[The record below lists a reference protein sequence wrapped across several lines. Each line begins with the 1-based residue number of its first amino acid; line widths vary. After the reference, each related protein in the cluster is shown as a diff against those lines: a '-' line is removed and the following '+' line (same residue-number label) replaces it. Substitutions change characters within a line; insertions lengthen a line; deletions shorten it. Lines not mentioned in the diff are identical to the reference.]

1 MENAPAP
8 NFIAFEHDP
17 AVLDPA
23 AAAAAVIHAWA
34 LEDLSSDEDMF
45 APAEPTMQ
53 FVKGHSV
60 HGDVHAFAKAMTRFI
75 QGGRMSAYDITRQVQ
90 AWAARCDDITHG
102 IIHSIMLPTPR
113 GFSLADRG
121 ESVVGTAAEP
131 LKFLD
136 IALRRAWELNPHGGA
151 MNAGAPVPA
160 ESGGAGRQAAIL
172 KDFSAWFCRRF
183 ARVEAA
189 REAKNQIET
198 KCGQTQAGEHHI
210 QTFKDWLE
218 KLPEDLDD
226 TLASTSHI
234 EHFLASLSPLV
245 PADLED
251 AYDPPRKTLTD
262 EHAAE
267 QNGAGFGSLT
277 DCMTRMLVLE
287 RPVARAARTLDLDQ
301 HWVDFANR
309 KLSKTDTTKAGRKKL
324 IGAVE
329 MGDTHLTEA
338 SSRALMAGYA
348 NSAASKVR
356 LELGGRIDAVESSV
370 GALSTQLRT
379 VDSKMDSMKEELLQA
394 VGKGSK
400 GGKGADKGKHWQQR
414 PQQQQQQQQRWS
426 QQPQQQQQRWSQQPQ
441 QQPQAPQSSWQST
454 VPAPVAV
461 LDQWEEAARVLGLRW
476 TTSGAQLP

>member
-1 MENAPAP
+1 LEDAPAP
-8 NFIAFEHDP
+8 NFIAFGHDP
-17 AVLDPA
+17 DVPDPA
-23 AAAAAVIHAWA
+23 AAAADAAAAAVIHAWA
-34 LEDLSSDEDMF
+34 LEELSSDEDMF

-60 HGDVHAFAKAMTRFI
+60 HGDVHAFAKAMTRII
-75 QGGRMSAYDITRQVQ
+75 QGGRMSSYDITRQVQ

-102 IIHSIMLPTPR
+102 IIQCIMQPTPR

-121 ESVVGTAAEP
+121 ESVVGTVAEP

-277 DCMTRMLVLE
+277 DCMARMLVLE

-309 KLSKTDTTKAGRKKL
+309 KLSKADTTKAGRKKL
-324 IGAVE
+324 MGAVE
-329 MGDTHLTEA
+329 MAETHLTEA
-338 SSRALMAGYA
+338 SSRATLQLQRFAS
-348 NSAASKVR
+348 NS
-356 LELGGRIDAVESSV
+356 EDEST
-370 GALSTQLRT
+370 LSSHL
-379 VDSKMDSMKEELLQA
+379 S
-394 VGKGSK
+394 
-400 GGKGADKGKHWQQR
+400 
-414 PQQQQQQQQRWS
+414 
-426 QQPQQQQQRWSQQPQ
+426 
-441 QQPQAPQSSWQST
+441 
-454 VPAPVAV
+454 
-461 LDQWEEAARVLGLRW
+461 ARCPH
-476 TTSGAQLP
+476 S